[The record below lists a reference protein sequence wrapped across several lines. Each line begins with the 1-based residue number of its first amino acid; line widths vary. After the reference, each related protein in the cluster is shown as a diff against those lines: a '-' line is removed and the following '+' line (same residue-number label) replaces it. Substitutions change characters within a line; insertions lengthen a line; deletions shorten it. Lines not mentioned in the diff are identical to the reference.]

1 MRMAVVSAFAVA
13 TIAWAPR
20 TDVPLGGMEPRLSA
34 SVVDPVPASEAHLR
48 IGWAVFKHAVEW
60 YRTKVAENKD
70 WARF

>member
-1 MRMAVVSAFAVA
+1 
-13 TIAWAPR
+13 
-20 TDVPLGGMEPRLSA
+20 MEPRLSA